1 MTRSEQLPIGSYA
14 ALCAAWT
21 VLKATMAGL
30 RREDPVDRALAVI
43 IHGTRDIAG
52 VEEAWR

>member
-1 MTRSEQLPIGSYA
+1 
-14 ALCAAWT
+14 
-21 VLKATMAGL
+21 MAGL